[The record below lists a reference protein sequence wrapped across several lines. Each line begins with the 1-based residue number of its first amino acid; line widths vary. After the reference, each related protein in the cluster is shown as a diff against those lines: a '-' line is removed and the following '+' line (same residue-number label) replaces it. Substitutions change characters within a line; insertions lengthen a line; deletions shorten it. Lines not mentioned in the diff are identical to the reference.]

1 MTIKSTLIYLGLAVF
16 GFSSCQQ
23 NQHAD
28 LAAKVTSLDSD
39 TVSLTVAKQY
49 VNNYAKHAGF
59 VDSIY
64 TSAQLSKVKKLPN
77 SRTIWFGIDRLQ
89 AMVNKIKAEGGDGVR
104 FYLATYD
111 TVYNPNDKYGHI
123 PERKY
128 WGHTTLVM
136 VSTKDSVSAK
146 DTLHRFHRDYYGNNI
161 DPTSNSK
168 SGSKGFILGV
178 GSTPENNGE
187 MCPPP
192 SNCATIGATLITK

>member
-1 MTIKSTLIYLGLAVF
+1 MTIKNTLIYLGLAVF

-28 LAAKVTSLDSD
+28 VAAKVSSLDSD
-39 TVSLTVAKQY
+39 TVSVTVAKIY
-49 VNNYAKHAGF
+49 VDNYAKHAGY
-59 VDSIY
+59 VDSVY
-64 TSAQLSKVKKLPN
+64 TGEQLNKVKKLPN

-111 TVYNPNDKYGHI
+111 SVYTPNDKFGHI
-123 PERKY
+123 PARKY

-136 VSTKDSVSAK
+136 VSTKDSLK
-146 DTLHRFHRDYYGNNI
+146 FHRDYYGNNI

-168 SGSKGFILGV
+168 SDSKGFILSV
-178 GSTPENNGE
+178 GTSPENRGE

-192 SNCATIGATLITK
+192 SNCATIGATLITQ

>member
-1 MTIKSTLIYLGLAVF
+1 MTIKSALIYLGFAVF

-28 LAAKVTSLDSD
+28 LTTKVTSLDSD
-39 TVSLTVAKQY
+39 TVSVTVAKTY

-64 TSAQLSKVKKLPN
+64 TDAQLSKVKKIPD

-111 TVYNPNDKYGHI
+111 TVYSPNGQFSHI
-123 PERKY
+123 PDRKY
-128 WGHTTLVM
+128 WGHNTLVM
-136 VSTKDSVSAK
+136 VSTKDS
-146 DTLHRFHRDYYGNNI
+146 LHKFHRDYYGNNI
-161 DPTSNSK
+161 DVTSNSK
-168 SGSKGFILGV
+168 SDSKGFILGV
-178 GSTPENNGE
+178 GSTPENRGE

-192 SNCATIGATLITK
+192 SNCATIGATLITQ

>member
-1 MTIKSTLIYLGLAVF
+1 MTIKSTLIYLGLAIF

-23 NQHAD
+23 NQHANV
-28 LAAKVTSLDSD
+28 AANVSSLDSD

-59 VDSIY
+59 VDSTY
-64 TSAQLSKVKKLPN
+64 TGEQLNKVKKMPN

-111 TVYNPNDKYGHI
+111 TVYHPNGIYNHVPD
-123 PERKY
+123 RKY
-128 WGHTTLVM
+128 WGYNTLVM
-136 VSTKDSVSAK
+136 VSTKDSIHK
-146 DTLHRFHRDYYGNNI
+146 FHRDYYGNSI
-161 DPTSNSK
+161 DPSSNSK
-168 SGSKGFILGV
+168 SDSKGFILGV
-178 GSTPENNGE
+178 GTSPENRGE

-192 SNCATIGATLITK
+192 SNCATIGATLVTQ

>member
-16 GFSSCQQ
+16 GLSSCQQ

-28 LAAKVTSLDSD
+28 LTAKVTSLDSD
-39 TVSLTVAKQY
+39 TVSVTVAKQY

-59 VDSIY
+59 VDSTY
-64 TSAQLSKVKKLPN
+64 TEVQLNKVKKLPN

-111 TVYNPNDKYGHI
+111 TVYTPNSKHNHI

-136 VSTKDSVSAK
+136 VSTKDSLNK
-146 DTLHRFHRDYYGNNI
+146 FHRDYYSNSI
-161 DPTSNSK
+161 DPSSNSK
-168 SGSKGFILGV
+168 SNSKGFILGV
-178 GSTPENNGE
+178 GSAPENRGE

-192 SNCATIGATLITK
+192 SNCATIGASLVTQ

>member
-1 MTIKSTLIYLGLAVF
+1 MTIKNTLIYLGLAVF

-28 LAAKVTSLDSD
+28 LTAKVSSLDSD
-39 TVSLTVAKQY
+39 TVSYAVAKKY
-49 VNNYAKHAGF
+49 VDNYAKHAGF
-59 VDSIY
+59 VDSTY
-64 TSAQLSKVKKLPN
+64 TDVQLNKVKKLPN

-111 TVYNPNDKYGHI
+111 SVYTPNGKFTHI

-136 VSTKDSVSAK
+136 VSTKDSLK
-146 DTLHRFHRDYYGNNI
+146 FHRDYYGNSI
-161 DPTSNSK
+161 DPSSNSK
-168 SGSKGFILGV
+168 SDPKGFILSV
-178 GSTPENNGE
+178 GTSPENRGE

-192 SNCATIGATLITK
+192 SNCATIGATLVTQ

>member
-16 GFSSCQQ
+16 SFSSCQQ

-28 LAAKVTSLDSD
+28 LTTKVTSLDSD
-39 TVSLTVAKQY
+39 TVSVAVAKQY

-64 TSAQLSKVKKLPN
+64 TEAQLNKVKKLPN
-77 SRTIWFGIDRLQ
+77 SRTIWFGIARLQ
-89 AMVNKIKAEGGDGVR
+89 AMVDKIKAEGGDGVR

-111 TVYNPNDKYGHI
+111 SVYNPNDKYGHI
-123 PERKY
+123 PDHKY
-128 WGHTTLVM
+128 WGHNTLVM
-136 VSTKDSVSAK
+136 VSTKDS
-146 DTLHRFHRDYYGNNI
+146 LQFHRDYYGNSI
-161 DPTSNSK
+161 DPSSNSK

-178 GSTPENNGE
+178 GINPENRGE

-192 SNCATIGATLITK
+192 SNCATIGATLVTQ

>member
-1 MTIKSTLIYLGLAVF
+1 MTIKNTLIYLGLAVF

-28 LAAKVTSLDSD
+28 VAAKVSSLDSD
-39 TVSLTVAKQY
+39 TVSVTVAKKY
-49 VNNYAKHAGF
+49 VDNYAKHAGY
-59 VDSIY
+59 VDSVY
-64 TSAQLSKVKKLPN
+64 TGEQLNKVKKLPN

-111 TVYNPNDKYGHI
+111 SVYTPNDKFGHI
-123 PERKY
+123 PARKY

-136 VSTKDSVSAK
+136 VSTKDSLK
-146 DTLHRFHRDYYGNNI
+146 FHRDYYGNNI

-168 SGSKGFILGV
+168 SDSKGFILSV
-178 GSTPENNGE
+178 GTSPENRGE

-192 SNCATIGATLITK
+192 SNCATIGATLITQ

>member
-16 GFSSCQQ
+16 GLSSCQQ

-28 LAAKVTSLDSD
+28 LTAKVTSLDSD
-39 TVSLTVAKQY
+39 TVSVTVAKQY

-64 TSAQLSKVKKLPN
+64 TEAQLNKVKKLPN

-111 TVYNPNDKYGHI
+111 TVYTPNSKHNHI

-136 VSTKDSVSAK
+136 VSTKDSLNK
-146 DTLHRFHRDYYGNNI
+146 FHRDYYSNSI
-161 DPTSNSK
+161 DPSSNSK
-168 SGSKGFILGV
+168 SNSKGFILGV
-178 GSTPENNGE
+178 GSAPENRGE

-192 SNCATIGATLITK
+192 SNCATIGATLITQ

>member
-1 MTIKSTLIYLGLAVF
+1 MTIKKTLIYLGLAVF

-28 LAAKVTSLDSD
+28 LTTKVTSLDSD
-39 TVSLTVAKQY
+39 TVSVTVAKQY

-59 VDSIY
+59 VDSTY
-64 TSAQLSKVKKLPN
+64 TDVQLSKVKKLPN

-111 TVYNPNDKYGHI
+111 TVYTPNSKHNHI

-136 VSTKDSVSAK
+136 VSTKDSLK
-146 DTLHRFHRDYYGNNI
+146 FHRDYYSNSI
-161 DPTSNSK
+161 DPSSNSK
-168 SGSKGFILGV
+168 SDSKGFILGV
-178 GSTPENNGE
+178 GSAPENRGE

-192 SNCATIGATLITK
+192 SNCATIGATLITQ

>member
-1 MTIKSTLIYLGLAVF
+1 MTIKNTLIYLGLAVF

-28 LAAKVTSLDSD
+28 VTAKVSSLDSD
-39 TVSLTVAKQY
+39 TVSYAVAKKY
-49 VNNYAKHAGF
+49 VDNYAKHAGF
-59 VDSIY
+59 VDSTY
-64 TSAQLSKVKKLPN
+64 TDVQLNKVKKLPN

-111 TVYNPNDKYGHI
+111 TVYTPNGKFGHI
-123 PERKY
+123 PARKY

-136 VSTKDSVSAK
+136 VSTKDSLK
-146 DTLHRFHRDYYGNNI
+146 FHRDYYGNSI
-161 DPTSNSK
+161 DPSSNSK
-168 SGSKGFILGV
+168 SDPKGFILSV
-178 GSTPENNGE
+178 GTSPENRGE

-192 SNCATIGATLITK
+192 SNCATIGATLVTQ